1 MSIRHTSMTSQRRG
15 GRIETAPATEPVTA
29 AEFRTHIRAGAEVAD
44 SEAESFIAV
53 ARAHIEN
60 MLNIAMVTQTWNF
73 TIDHWPNSANG
84 AWWDGVRDGHI
95 NMIHDGKGWLE
106 LPKYPLQSVSSVTTY
121 DEDSNATAVVVA
133 DTFDVDASRDLGRIA
148 LKSGSTWPTSTKP
161 TNGVKVVY
169 VVGYGLAVDVPEP
182 LKMAVKQFAA
192 HLYSHRGDGC
202 DIGAAYTASGAASLA
217 SAYAV
222 ARL

>member
-29 AEFRTHIRAGAEVAD
+29 AEFRTHIIAGAEVTDDMITPAL
-44 SEAESFIAV
+44 AT

-60 MLNIAMVTQTWNF
+60 MLNIAMITQTWNF

-95 NMIHDGKGWLE
+95 NMIHDSKGWLE

-121 DEDSNATAVVVA
+121 DEDSNATVAVVA
-133 DTFDVDASRDLGRIA
+133 DTFDIDTSRDLGRLA
-148 LKSGSTWPTSTKP
+148 LKSGSAWPTSTKP

-169 VVGYGLAVDVPEP
+169 VVGYGLAADVPAP
-182 LKMAVKQFAA
+182 LKMAVKRFAA
-192 HLYSHRGDGC
+192 YLYSHRGDGC
-202 DIGAAYTASGAASLA
+202 DVGAAYNASGAASLA
-217 SAYAV
+217 GAYAV